1 MGKMNYST
9 AVVKMN
15 EMKQHYMKKEKRKKK
30 QHYMVKRIKIKNKII
45 IWKKVICIKLKNL
58 QQIVYIFC

>member
-15 EMKQHYMKKEKRKKK
+15 EMKQHYM
-30 QHYMVKRIKIKNKII
+30 VKRVKIKNKII